1 MNSEERNSIVELPI
15 DIIDQF
21 PKHPYKVK
29 DDDDMIQLIES
40 IKENGVIT
48 PIIVRPKP
56 KGRYEMISGHRRLQ
70 ACRHL
75 GYKAIP
81 GRVLELDR
89 NAATVMMVDSNLARS
104 NILPSE
110 KAFAYKMRLD
120 AMKKHPGRPAK
131 NMSPLETQLR
141 SDSELSK
148 EVGESRAQIQR
159 YIRLRRTGA
168 KLIIFDPLASYI
180 GAEVSLNQA
189 NEVRSQ
195 MNYLI
200 DIAKETG
207 CAVIVVAHMNKMSG
221 AKAMYRTSGS
231 IDIVASARS
240 CLLIGTSPDDQSRRI
255 MAVQKSN
262 LAEKGKAIEFCF
274 EDSKVDFLRQLDM
287 TADELVNSF
296 SPGSSRKKTKR
307 ETAKEVLLEM
317 LTEGPMAQR
326 DVMDAMDEL
335 NISPRTVDDAKRELG
350 VESMRVRDGWLW
362 HLES

>member
-1 MNSEERNSIVELPI
+1 MKSEERNSILELPI

-75 GYKAIP
+75 GHKTIR
-81 GRVLELDR
+81 GQVLELDR

-120 AMKKHPGRPAK
+120 AMKKRPGRPVK
-131 NMSPLETQLR
+131 NMSPMETQIR

-159 YIRLRRTGA
+159 YIRLTNLIPLLLQMVDEGNIAMRPA
-168 KLIIFDPLASYI
+168 VEISYLSEKLQNKLADCILKEDATPSHDQTI
-180 GAEVSLNQA
+180 RMRKLDKEGLLTEEAIDRIMHELKPNQA
-189 NEVRSQ
+189 N
-195 MNYLI
+195 
-200 DIAKETG
+200 
-207 CAVIVVAHMNKMSG
+207 
-221 AKAMYRTSGS
+221 
-231 IDIVASARS
+231 
-240 CLLIGTSPDDQSRRI
+240 RI
-255 MAVQKSN
+255 S
-262 LAEKGKAIEFCF
+262 LP
-274 EDSKVDFLRQLDM
+274 EDKV
-287 TADELVNSF
+287 
-296 SPGSSRKKTKR
+296 KKYMPKNMPVSKR
-307 ETAKEVLLEM
+307 EDYILKALEHYDKY
-317 LTEGPMAQR
+317 LKKQR
-326 DVMDAMDEL
+326 ERA
-335 NISPRTVDDAKRELG
+335 R
-350 VESMRVRDGWLW
+350 
-362 HLES
+362 